1 MKTKKLLDKNGN
13 PIQIEQGQVRG
24 LKEALANV
32 GSGASGKEVITAD
45 ENFYGS
51 IYDRENTEQGS
62 LYLDFINV
70 DLDNK
75 YIVVD
80 LEQYYQDMPHA
91 QGIEIFFSNKSIKN
105 STIIINMPN
114 CLPYTIQEKT
124 CYFNF
129 IDGGAILF
137 DMATEQA
144 RGNVFD
150 IDSYSNLNYG
160 DYIEFGF
167 GITSQVGQYQVKID
181 FNENGFANCIM
192 YLFTEI

>member
-1 MKTKKLLDKNGN
+1 MKTKTLKDKNGN

-51 IYDRENTEQGS
+51 IYDRENTEEGY
-62 LYLDFINV
+62 LFLDFINV

-75 YIVVD
+75 YIEVD
-80 LEQYYQDMPHA
+80 LAQYDQDMQRA
-91 QGIEIFFSNKSIKN
+91 QSIEIFFNYKSIKN
-105 STIIINMPN
+105 STIIINMPS
-114 CLPYTIQEKT
+114 CLRYETQEKT

-144 RGNVFD
+144 RGKVFD
-150 IDSYSNLNYG
+150 INSYSNLKYG
-160 DYIEFGF
+160 DSIEFGF
-167 GITSQVGQYQVKID
+167 GITSQLGQYQVKID
-181 FNENGFANCIM
+181 FDENGFANCIM
-192 YLFTEI
+192 YVFTEL

>member
-1 MKTKKLLDKNGN
+1 MKTKTLKDKNGN

-32 GSGASGKEVITAD
+32 GGGSSKELVIAD
-45 ENFYGS
+45 NDFYNS
-51 IYDRENTEQGS
+51 IYDSSNTSQGF
-62 LYLDFINV
+62 LFLDFINV

-80 LEQYYQDMPHA
+80 LEQYDQDMPHA
-91 QGIEIFFSNKSIKN
+91 QSIEIFFNYKSIKN

-114 CLPYTIQEKT
+114 CLPYVIQEKT

-129 IDGGAILF
+129 RDGGALLL
-137 DMATEQA
+137 DMITEQA
-144 RGNVFD
+144 RENVFD
-150 IDSYSNLNYG
+150 IDSYSNLKYE
-160 DYIEFGF
+160 DSIEFGF
-167 GITSQVGQYQVKID
+167 GITSQLGQYQVKID